1 MKTTSNPYPTR
12 KYNDI
17 KPVRD
22 PASKTQ
28 SPDTQQV
35 NSKTSHSNTQD
46 LRQRERSEN
55 FKALL
60 KSPRPTKTES
70 PDHTKLNPSTAGLK
84 EQEKISL
91 EPNKPESNEETP
103 SELPVPAD
111 KNVTFFGIPFQHII
125 LKQTAT
131 PTSTIPE
138 STTPESTTRG
148 TNTSPNQRTVDLIAK
163 HVNTAYIEDY
173 NFSGKKDKAD
183 QIQLSIK
190 LNNAFLPNTNLMI
203 TQQSSGNW
211 MIKSSSTQYHTMN
224 TIKRYAPKLMSAFSD
239 SGKGDLEFEATILE
253 DGKPNCHWHSC

>member
-1 MKTTSNPYPTR
+1 MKTTSNPFTTT

-17 KPVRD
+17 NTVHD
-22 PASKTQ
+22 SASKAK
-28 SPDTQQV
+28 SPDAKKV
-35 NSKTSHSNTQD
+35 NSKNSHSNTLD
-46 LRQRERSEN
+46 LRQREKSEN

-60 KSPRPTKTES
+60 KISPPTKSES
-70 PDHTKLNPSTAGLK
+70 PDYIKLNPSTAGLK
-84 EQEKISL
+84 EQEEISL
-91 EPNKPESNEETP
+91 EPNKSERNEETP

-111 KNVTFFGIPFQHII
+111 KNVTFFGIPFHNII

-163 HVNTAYIEDY
+163 HVNTAYITDF

-190 LNNAFLPNTNLMI
+190 LNNVFLPNTNLMI

-224 TIKRYAPKLMSAFSD
+224 TIKRYAPKLMSTFSD
-239 SGKGDLEFEATILE
+239 SGKGDLEFEAAMLE
-253 DGKPNCHWHSC
+253 DGKSNCHWRSG